1 MSKLI
6 VLSNRVNLPNP
17 DNTQAGGLAVALQ
30 DALQDIGGIWVGWNG
45 SRVDHG
51 KEQKFQILKHQ
62 NVEYHTSPLTE
73 PQYQGFYCG
82 FANNALWPLM
92 HDQHQL
98 VDYQPQDFK
107 TYKDVNLRFAK
118 HLKQVASPH
127 DIIWIHD
134 YHFLSVAHYCRKLG
148 MRNRI
153 GFFLHIP
160 FPELKLWQTLPAYQ
174 DLAHHLAHFDV
185 LGFQTPHDQKNC
197 IQFLEQTLKIK
208 HRHDEIL
215 NYQSRRIY
223 VKCYPIGVHPVQLQN
238 QAADSQLSKLPF
250 DLETV
255 RPYKRIISVDRIDY
269 SKGLLEKIGSLQSL
283 LEDQPEFKHQFQQLQ
298 IACPC
303 RLDVKTY
310 KNLYEQFQ
318 SAVQELNTQHGTADW
333 QPFDCSYETLGH
345 EALMQL
351 YRKADICWVNSI
363 RDGMNLVAKEYIAAQ
378 NPLDPG
384 VLILSKYAGAAEQMK
399 EALLVDPY
407 EHDSMSKAL
416 KKALRMSK
424 SERLERYR
432 YLSQGLK
439 NFDIIRWRDQF
450 ITDLKKSQ
458 SVRIY
463 RPVASGISTQF
474 SVHA

>member
-17 DNTQAGGLAVALQ
+17 DNMKAGGLAVALQ
-30 DALQDIGGIWVGWNG
+30 DALQDIGGIWAGWNG
-45 SRVDHG
+45 SRTEQV
-51 KEQKFQILKHQ
+51 KEQKFQIQKFQ

-73 PQYQGFYCG
+73 SQYQGFYCG

-107 TYKDVNLRFAK
+107 IYKEVNLRFAK
-118 HLKQVASPH
+118 HLKQIASPH

-160 FPELKLWQTLPAYQ
+160 FPELKLWQTLPPHR
-174 DLAHHLAHFDV
+174 DLAHHLANYDV
-185 LGFQTPHDQKNC
+185 LGFQTPRDQMNC
-197 IQFLEQTLKIK
+197 IHFLEQMLHLG
-208 HRHDEIL
+208 HRNDEIL
-215 NYQSRRIY
+215 NYQSRRIN
-223 VKCYPIGVHPVQLQN
+223 VKCYPIGVHPVQIQK
-238 QAADSQLSKLPF
+238 QAAASQQTELPF
-250 DLETV
+250 HLTETQS
-255 RPYKRIISVDRIDY
+255 YKTIISVDRIDY
-269 SKGLLEKIGSLQSL
+269 SKGLLEKIGALQSL
-283 LEDQPEFKHQFQQLQ
+283 LEDQPEFKGQFQQLQ

-310 KNLYEQFQ
+310 QNLYQQFQ
-318 SAVQELNTQHGTADW
+318 SAVEQLNQQHGSADW
-333 QPFDCSYETLGH
+333 LPFECSFNTLGH
-345 EALMQL
+345 ESLMHL
-351 YRKADICWVNSI
+351 YRHADICWVNSI

-378 NPLDPG
+378 DPKDPG

-407 EHDSMSKAL
+407 DHDSMNKAL

-424 SERLERYR
+424 SERIERYR
-432 YLSQGLK
+432 YLQQGLK
-439 NFDIIRWRDQF
+439 NFDIMRWRDQF
-450 ITDLKKSQ
+450 LTDLKKAQ
-458 SVRIY
+458 SLRIY
-463 RPVASGISTQF
+463 RPLAAGISTQF
-474 SVHA
+474 SVHG

>member
-17 DNTQAGGLAVALQ
+17 DNMNAGGLAVALQ
-30 DALQDIGGIWVGWNG
+30 DALHDIGGIWIGWNG
-45 SRVDHG
+45 TRVDQA
-51 KEQKFQILKHQ
+51 KEQKFQVLKHQ
-62 NVEYHTSPLTE
+62 NVEYHTSPLSE
-73 PQYQGFYCG
+73 AQYQGYYCG

-92 HDQHQL
+92 HDQHQR
-98 VDYQPQDFK
+98 VDYQPQEFK

-127 DIIWIHD
+127 DMIWIHD

-160 FPELKLWQTLPAYQ
+160 FPELKLWQTLPAHR
-174 DLAHHLAHFDV
+174 DLARHLAEYDV
-185 LGFQTPHDQKNC
+185 IGLQTPRDQANC
-197 IQFLEQTLKIK
+197 IDFLEQVLNIR
-208 HRHDEIL
+208 HRHDDIL
-215 NYQSRRIY
+215 NYQSRKIY
-223 VKCYPIGVHPVQLQN
+223 VKCYPIGVHPAHIQQ
-238 QAADSQLSKLPF
+238 QASDSQPTALPF
-250 DLETV
+250 DLDKAHA
-255 RPYKRIISVDRIDY
+255 YKTIISVDRIDY
-269 SKGLLEKIGSLQSL
+269 SKGLLEKIHAMQGL
-283 LEDQPEFKHQFQQLQ
+283 LDEQPEFKHQFQQLQ

-303 RLDVKTY
+303 RLDVNAY
-310 KNLYEQFQ
+310 KKLYEQFQ
-318 SAVQELNTQHGTADW
+318 AAVQTFNHRHGHDNW
-333 QPFDCSYETLGH
+333 IPFDCSYDTLGH

-407 EHDSMSKAL
+407 DQDSMSKAL
-416 KKALRMSK
+416 KKALRMSS

-432 YLSQGLK
+432 YLQQGLK

-450 ITDLKKSQ
+450 LTDLKKSQ
-458 SVRIY
+458 SLRIY
-463 RPVASGISTQF
+463 RPVAKDIPTQF
-474 SVHA
+474 HLHG

>member
-185 LGFQTPHDQKNC
+185 LGFQTPRDQKNC

-255 RPYKRIISVDRIDY
+255 HPYKRIISVDRIDY